1 MWAIER
7 ECPLRNSNNW
17 ADPEQTARE
26 LRPLQAYS
34 EALQA
39 GRVFDGICLD
49 RSSTN
54 VTDDSVAMGFPLT
67 EIAAAFGDADFIAV
81 TCRDCP
87 ANVQESNL
95 DSLAG
100 CFGWFPVPDLK
111 EPINR
116 AFLRMSSTFVASD
129 ERVRVRRTVTQ
140 GFYALWINSNWHGAK
155 LMGAINLFEAV
166 VSDKSQENQQ
176 FLRFVTALR
185 VAAQHGLTVRVQLM
199 PQGVL
204 EGKWWRVVHHCPHCR
219 AQWVSDSKRCTA
231 CDFTG
236 NPLPERKRHARGTRP
251 FLPLEKIVGKQQ
263 VGEFLN
269 RYAKHGMAK
278 QRPSLPAAQPSAP
291 QSSQLS

>member
-17 ADPEQTARE
+17 AAPEQTARE

-34 EALQA
+34 EALQD
-39 GRVFDGICLD
+39 GRVFEGICLD
-49 RSSTN
+49 RSSTDLTN
-54 VTDDSVAMGFPLT
+54 DSVAMGFPLT

-87 ANVQESNL
+87 ANVPESHR

-116 AFLRMSSTFVASD
+116 AFSRIRSTFVAND

-155 LMGAINLFEAV
+155 LMGAIELFAAV
-166 VSDKSQENQQ
+166 VGDTSLGNRQ

-185 VAAQHGLTVRVQLM
+185 VAAQQGLAVRVQLM

-204 EGKWWRVVHHCPHCR
+204 EGKWWRVVQHCPHCR

-236 NPLPERKRHARGTRP
+236 NPLPERRRHARGTRP

-263 VGEFLN
+263 LNEFLN
-269 RYAKHGMAK
+269 RYAK
-278 QRPSLPAAQPSAP
+278 QPSAP
-291 QSSQLS
+291 QSSQLI